1 MHLEFLISMLE
12 FEKFNLFNVLLV
24 LKDLTGNSILE
35 FRVLPNKYFLNS
47 IRAGL
52 VSETEELYANVFY
65 LN

>member
-1 MHLEFLISMLE
+1 MLE

-47 IRAGL
+47 IRADL
-52 VSETEELYANVFY
+52 VSKIGYLYANAFY